1 MQSRVRSRACYG
13 GTGPARFGGIAAR
26 AFADQHQAGGP
37 PGLGRQLQATPG
49 GQRQGLFRFGDDKAD
64 GSRAQCLLDA
74 PQQIG
79 LALGAE
85 QVQPFA
91 DTFRQPAQHRQ
102 FRHMGG
108 QDPDQRAGMPH
119 RLK

>member
-1 MQSRVRSRACYG
+1 MQSRVRRRACYG

-37 PGLGRQLQATPG
+37 PGLCRQLQAAPC
-49 GQRQGLFRFGDDKAD
+49 GQRQGLFRLGDDESD
-64 GSRAQCLLDA
+64 GGGAQRLLDT
-74 PQQIG
+74 PQEIG